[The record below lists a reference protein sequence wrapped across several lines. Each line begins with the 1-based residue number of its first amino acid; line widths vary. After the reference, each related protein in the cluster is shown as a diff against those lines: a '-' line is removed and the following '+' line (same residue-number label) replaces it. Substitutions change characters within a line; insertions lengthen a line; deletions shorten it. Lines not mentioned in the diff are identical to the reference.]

1 MFLIYCCVNTW
12 ECAVVCF
19 VHLPYCVE
27 TMLCNTQQRQ
37 TASNYT
43 QTYGDNSV
51 EAANTNLNTN
61 LKTNPNTNP
70 NTNPK
75 TNPNTNIV
83 TTVMLSQWASHGVVW
98 HLTHYTSSAL
108 DHICVFFI
116 SLFFWCCP
124 LHFKWTNS
132 TMYCTYICRWFNL
145 GNFFFYLF
153 KSEMH

>member
-1 MFLIYCCVNTW
+1 
-12 ECAVVCF
+12 
-19 VHLPYCVE
+19 
-27 TMLCNTQQRQ
+27 MLCNTQQRQ

-61 LKTNPNTNP
+61 PKTNPNTNP

-108 DHICVFFI
+108 DHIFLSPTFQMNKFYPVLYIYIDDLTLVISFFTFLKVKCI
-116 SLFFWCCP
+116 
-124 LHFKWTNS
+124 
-132 TMYCTYICRWFNL
+132 
-145 GNFFFYLF
+145 
-153 KSEMH
+153 KSPFL

>member
-1 MFLIYCCVNTW
+1 
-12 ECAVVCF
+12 
-19 VHLPYCVE
+19 
-27 TMLCNTQQRQ
+27 MLCKTQQRQ

-108 DHICVFFI
+108 DHICVCFLFLSFSDAVPYISNEQILPYTLHIYVDDLTLAISFFT
-116 SLFFWCCP
+116 F
-124 LHFKWTNS
+124 
-132 TMYCTYICRWFNL
+132 
-145 GNFFFYLF
+145 F
-153 KSEMH
+153 KSEIH